1 MNNTKHVQRLTL
13 AASLAS
19 VSIVIDILFKM
30 LIQSTSFGVPFYA
43 IPIILGSIILG
54 PAYGLGMALVSDL
67 IGVNFSGQG
76 YLPLFALSA
85 VAWGV
90 IPGVLIRRR
99 FRLDLL
105 AVAVF
110 LAYLAATTL
119 NTIAILY
126 YFGRIEALST
136 LALRLSLVIFNSV
149 IIFYFV
155 KDAYRKLTPFYERFV
170 YQT

>member
-1 MNNTKHVQRLTL
+1 MNHTKHIQRLTL
-13 AASLAS
+13 AASLS
-19 VSIVIDILFKM
+19 SISIVIDILFKS
-30 LIQSTSFGVPFYA
+30 IVQSTSFGLPFYA
-43 IPIILGSIILG
+43 IPLILGSMILG
-54 PAYGLGMALVSDL
+54 PGYGLVMALVSDL
-67 IGVNFSGQG
+67 VGVSFAGQG

-90 IPGVLIRRR
+90 IPGLLIRRT
-99 FRLDLL
+99 FKPHVL
-105 AVAVF
+105 ALAVF

-126 YFGRIEALST
+126 YFGNIAALSM
-136 LALRLSLVIFNSV
+136 LALRLALIFFNSV

-155 KDAYRKLTPFYERFV
+155 KDAYVKLTPFYEKRV